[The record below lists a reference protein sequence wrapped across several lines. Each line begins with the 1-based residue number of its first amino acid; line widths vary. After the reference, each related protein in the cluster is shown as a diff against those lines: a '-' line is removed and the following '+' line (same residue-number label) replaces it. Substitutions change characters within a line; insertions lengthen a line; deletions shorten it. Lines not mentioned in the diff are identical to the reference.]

1 VVFLFT
7 SNRFIARSLVAL
19 GCAVIGL
26 SFAPFSLAA
35 GASHAAAPVPTEA
48 ELALKA
54 WNALSPVQKQA
65 LAPLQ
70 SEWAKMGEIQRKK
83 WTEIASKYSTKTPD
97 EQARIQE
104 RMRSWV
110 KLTPQQRVAAR
121 ENYALTT
128 KVTPEVKS
136 AKWQEYQQLSEA
148 DKKRFADSIP
158 SRNRITNI
166 PPASQR
172 NHDALQPLKKGPVRV
187 TLVPLP
193 KPVKAAPAGSDIAIP
208 DANAP
213 TPAANTEPSTPA
225 DMTPP

>member
-1 VVFLFT
+1 VVFSLTPNHFITCSLF
-7 SNRFIARSLVAL
+7 AL
-19 GCAVIGL
+19 NCAIGL
-26 SFAPFSLAA
+26 SCSPFSIAA
-35 GASHAAAPVPTEA
+35 GTAHAAAPAPSEA
-48 ELALKA
+48 ALAAKS
-54 WNALSPVQKQA
+54 WNALTPAQKQA
-65 LAPLQ
+65 LAPLH
-70 SEWAKMGEIQRKK
+70 SEWAKMDEIQRKK
-83 WTEIASKYSTKTPD
+83 WIEIASKFSNKTPD
-97 EQARIQE
+97 EQARIQD

-172 NHDALQPLKKGPVRV
+172 NTDALQPLKKGPVRV

-193 KPVKAAPAGSDIAIP
+193 KPVKAAPAGSDITIP

-213 TPAANTEPSTPA
+213 TPAANAEPSAPA
-225 DMTPP
+225 DVTPP